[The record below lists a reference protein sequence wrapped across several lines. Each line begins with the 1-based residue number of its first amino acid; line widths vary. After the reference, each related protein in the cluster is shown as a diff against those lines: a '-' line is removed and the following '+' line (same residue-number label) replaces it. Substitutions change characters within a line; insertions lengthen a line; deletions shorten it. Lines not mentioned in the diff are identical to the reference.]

1 MRKEVKVFI
10 IFPCVQTFFQL
21 VSGELA
27 WWCSRN
33 LGFNMKLPAS
43 YWVGALVPA
52 EELSAVW
59 GKSLLFLVILGMMI
73 GSVFFGLDGRPWAQD
88 FLRSLVET
96 HFSGCPS
103 SFTGI
108 QTLAR
113 PGLANVQSG

>member
-1 MRKEVKVFI
+1 MEKVNSKTSSEDSKGRRNPLRKEVKVFI

-43 YWVGALVPA
+43 YWVGALVP
-52 EELSAVW
+52 
-59 GKSLLFLVILGMMI
+59 
-73 GSVFFGLDGRPWAQD
+73 VFFGLDGRPWAQD

>member
-52 EELSAVW
+52 EELC
-59 GKSLLFLVILGMMI
+59 SLDLMADLG
-73 GSVFFGLDGRPWAQD
+73 
-88 FLRSLVET
+88 LRT
-96 HFSGCPS
+96 FSGLWLRLIS
-103 SFTGI
+103 
-108 QTLAR
+108 LAAPALSLEYKLWPVLVWQMSR
-113 PGLANVQSG
+113 VAKLKG